1 MVHFTDRRNAGQRL
15 AMALGHLRGH
25 DLVVVGLAQGGVLV
39 ADEVAHALGAP
50 LDVLVVRD
58 IEAPLDPDL
67 QIAAAAP
74 DASFVDN
81 DQVRRLAVSQQFVS
95 RALVRATWE
104 VRTRDALYRGERP
117 PVALTDKIVVLV
129 DDGLA
134 TGMSLRAAIASIR
147 RHQPREL
154 IVAAPVRGPGQE
166 EIGGRVDAFV
176 CLSHASATERVCD
189 WYDDFAPI
197 HDEQVIDALF
207 QRSASAGT
215 CDGATDLSV
224 SPGPLAG

>member
-15 AMALGHLRGH
+15 AMALGHLRGR

-39 ADEVAHALGAP
+39 ADEVAHTLGAP
-50 LDVLVVRD
+50 LDVIVVRD
-58 IEAPLDPDL
+58 IEAPNDPEVL
-67 QIAAAAP
+67 IAAAAP

-81 DQVRRLAVSQQFVS
+81 DQIRRLGVSQQFVS

-117 PVALTDKIVVLV
+117 ARPCTDKLVVLV

-134 TGMSLRAAIASIR
+134 TGVSMRAAIASIR

-154 IVAAPVRGPGQE
+154 IVAAPVRGPGHD
-166 EIGGRVDAFV
+166 EIGGRADAFV
-176 CLSHASATERVCD
+176 CLSHATATERVCH
-189 WYDDFAPI
+189 WYDDLALI
-197 HDEQVIDALF
+197 HDEQVIEALF
-207 QRSASAGT
+207 ERSLSTGT
-215 CDGATDLSV
+215 YDGRTTLSV
-224 SPGPLAG
+224 SPGPREG

>member
-15 AMALGHLRGH
+15 AMALGHLRGRE
-25 DLVVVGLAQGGVLV
+25 LVVVGLAPGGVLV
-39 ADEVAHALGAP
+39 AEEVAHALGAP

-58 IEAPLDPDL
+58 VEAPVDPGL
-67 QIAAAAP
+67 LIAAAAP

-117 PVALTDKIVVLV
+117 PVALTDRIVVLV

-176 CLSHASATERVCD
+176 CLSHASATEQVGE

-197 HDEQVIDALF
+197 HDEQVIAALF
-207 QRSASAGT
+207 ERGAST
-215 CDGATDLSV
+215 WSRDGATDLSV
-224 SPGPLAG
+224 SPGPRAG